1 VIVVDASIAVKW
13 TVDEPGRREA
23 RQVLTWGREMFA
35 PELILVEVGN
45 ALRRKERLG
54 QVSEAMTANA
64 LTALAGEIVLVSTR
78 ELWEDALGLSRR
90 LQHSIYDCFY
100 LALAMSRG
108 LLVTSDEKLVRKAQA
123 NDLGRFVSAPEQLD
137 STMRAAD
144 LAAIPES
151 TIVDVARLAE
161 LVDVTRDAL
170 HPSGRASK
178 LTDLEPLFTSP
189 AYLRLGQVLGKLP
202 EEDLG
207 YLVAL
212 GWLGRLYEVDD
223 WPRLVIQA
231 RQLVSEGFGKQ
242 RIYIIA
248 QMPYV
253 RDGLLKLRSSVSE
266 A

>member
-1 VIVVDASIAVKW
+1 
-13 TVDEPGRREA
+13 
-23 RQVLTWGREMFA
+23 M
-35 PELILVEVGN
+35 
-45 ALRRKERLG
+45 
-54 QVSEAMTANA
+54 
-64 LTALAGEIVLVSTR
+64 
-78 ELWEDALGLSRR
+78 
-90 LQHSIYDCFY
+90 
-100 LALAMSRG
+100 
-108 LLVTSDEKLVRKAQA
+108 RKAQA
-123 NDLGRFVSAPEQLD
+123 NDLGRFVKARRSKLD

-223 WPRLVIQA
+223 WPRLVIQGPA
-231 RQLVSEGFGKQ
+231 VQKLVSEW
-242 RIYIIA
+242 
-248 QMPYV
+248 
-253 RDGLLKLRSSVSE
+253 LRQHEDININRSDARMCAVWTS
-266 A
+266 